1 MALISKRFSTAKKTV
16 GPGNRARGARGET
29 APGLGS
35 VPVVAPET
43 TPSRA
48 SKSGAAAVFERAIN
62 ARRYRLRT
70 MVDRAM
76 IDSDENKDRSR
87 PRKVT
92 VKA

>member
-1 MALISKRFSTAKKTV
+1 MALISKRFNTAKKTV

-29 APGLGS
+29 ALSLGS
-35 VPVVAPET
+35 VSVVAPET
-43 TPSRA
+43 TNRA
-48 SKSGAAAVFERAIN
+48 VKSGAAAVFETAIN
-62 ARRYRLRT
+62 ARLTRLRT

-76 IDSDENKDRSR
+76 IDSDENKRRSR